1 MSDNYCFVGVFNET
15 TWPSWTE
22 DPPNPI
28 YSRSK
33 AQAVATSIYFLV
45 RLWFRSLFNKLS
57 FKTPLT
63 ILGLPI
69 YNLEFGMEF
78 MERIVKV

>member
-1 MSDNYCFVGVFNET
+1 MSANYCFVGVFNET

-33 AQAVATSIYFLV
+33 AQAVATSVYFLV
-45 RLWFRSLFNKLS
+45 SSGRSGIF
-57 FKTPLT
+57 
-63 ILGLPI
+63 LGLRPARK
-69 YNLEFGMEF
+69 LWTARGCTEWHGCFF
-78 MERIVKV
+78 F

>member
-1 MSDNYCFVGVFNET
+1 MSANYCFVGVFNET

-33 AQAVATSIYFLV
+33 AQAVATASISLYSSFFFQFS
-45 RLWFRSLFNKLS
+45 RLSNNY
-57 FKTPLT
+57 
-63 ILGLPI
+63 GGVLPT
-69 YNLEFGMEF
+69 
-78 MERIVKV
+78 